1 MATGR
6 RPDVRLSGGQ
16 RRAPRERRQAQR
28 WAALSRERLAQRQA
42 AQLLELQGLAEA
54 PPSIL
59 RRLALVAPVLIAQ
72 EKGEQLQEGRILER
86 SVGCHAQDLPRPGA
100 PRRAWRIAQRGPRLP
115 RPRSLL
121 SGSRDFPTGSAVSHV
136 ADVEAALLA
145 DSAARAAVRAESEG
159 HVEPSEYV
167 DTLRRDA
174 DLFWPLRPPGRWDDG
189 GVVMSGTEEVGTG
202 RTPLRSSAEPF
213 LLSGSVSQRRS
224 DEGVLC
230 SCGAVLYSSC
240 RAAAGI
246 VGIVQADDV
255 SPGGTAGRAPLP
267 PATAADGGATADVPG
282 ASCDGS
288 DVDDVTLDGEADA
301 DTSCSV
307 GEPPGADH
315 AGTAAAAAAYL
326 AAFPQA
332 LFSGGGGGWGR
343 CEVGAGDW
351 WRARAVVARVWLTTG
366 AATVQESGAAGSA
379 APPPPLP
386 DDLLRAECQ
395 MSGRAAGAVAPPLL
409 RRVRFADAPCVL
421 DIGCCSGMRGIL
433 RRGSVPGFLDPAWT
447 RQAKAVDL
455 MHMIEGDSFGLTV
468 PPMRRPHQL
477 RARFADESRLVDA
490 LPPGMSVERARELDR
505 LIKLCGGQ

>member
-1 MATGR
+1 MADT
-6 RPDVRLSGGQ
+6 
-16 RRAPRERRQAQR
+16 
-28 WAALSRERLAQRQA
+28 AA
-42 AQLLELQGLAEA
+42 
-54 PPSIL
+54 
-59 RRLALVAPVLIAQ
+59 
-72 EKGEQLQEGRILER
+72 
-86 SVGCHAQDLPRPGA
+86 C
-100 PRRAWRIAQRGPRLP
+100 
-115 RPRSLL
+115 
-121 SGSRDFPTGSAVSHV
+121 
-136 ADVEAALLA
+136 
-145 DSAARAAVRAESEG
+145 AAVHAESEG

-167 DTLRRDA
+167 DTLRCDA
-174 DLFWPLRPPGRWDDG
+174 DPFWPLRPPGRWDDG
-189 GVVMSGTEEVGTG
+189 GEVMSGTEEVGTG
-202 RTPLRSSAEPF
+202 RTPRRSAAEPV
-213 LLSGSVSQRRS
+213 LVSGSVCQRRS

-230 SCGAVLYSSC
+230 SCGAVLFSSC

-267 PATAADGGATADVPG
+267 PATAADGGATAGVPG

-332 LFSGGGGGWGR
+332 LFSGGDGGWGR
-343 CEVGAGDW
+343 CEVAAGVW

-366 AATVQESGAAGSA
+366 AATVQECGAAGSA

-386 DDLLRAECQ
+386 DDLLRTEGP
-395 MSGRAAGAVAPPLL
+395 MSGRAAGAVAPPRL

-421 DIGCCSGMRGIL
+421 DIGCCSGVRGIL
-433 RRGSVPGFLDPAWT
+433 RRENVPGFLDPAWT
-447 RQAKAVDL
+447 RQANAVDL
-455 MHMIEGDSFGLTV
+455 MHMIEGGSFGLKV

-490 LPPGMSVERARELDR
+490 LPPGMSVERARELKR